1 MVEKG
6 SACIEPSEKRFL
18 LVGVLSLAFILTA
31 TGVSH
36 AAYKEITV
44 TNGGAVKG
52 KVTFK
57 GPLPVDAV
65 EQIIINKNPEVCG
78 KDIYSKDGY
87 REIRWVDVKGN
98 ALRGVFVFIDGITE
112 GKAWPNPEGG
122 KYLINQK
129 LCRFQEW
136 AQVIKPGPIIIR
148 NSDEGVLHNINTREM
163 IGVESGS
170 QVKKVIFNF
179 GQPDPG
185 DIEKE
190 LKPRRSPFIAL
201 NCEAHN
207 FMFAFM
213 MAPGHPYHEV
223 VGEDGSFTIKD
234 VPPGTYTVKAWHPR
248 FGLKEAKLTVPAKGA
263 AEANFEFSK

>member
-1 MVEKG
+1 MFVERG
-6 SACIEPSEKRFL
+6 RFI
-18 LVGVLSLAFILTA
+18 VTVAMTMAAFMLTA
-31 TGVSH
+31 AGFTY
-36 AAYKEITV
+36 AAYKETTV
-44 TNGGAVKG
+44 ANGGTVKG

-57 GPLPVDAV
+57 GPVPDDAV
-65 EQIIINKNPEVCG
+65 DKIVINKNIEVCG
-78 KDIYSKDGY
+78 EDIYSKDGY
-87 REIRWVDVKGN
+87 REVTWVDVKGN

-122 KYLINQK
+122 KYLIDQK
-129 LCRFQEW
+129 LCRFQKW
-136 AQVIKPGPIIIR
+136 AQVIKPGPITIR

-163 IGVESGS
+163 IGVERGS
-170 QVKKVIFNF
+170 PVKKVIFNF

-213 MAPGHPYHEV
+213 MAPEHPYHEV

-248 FGLKEAKLTVPAKGA
+248 FGLKEAKLTVTAKRV
-263 AEANFEFSK
+263 AETNFEFSK